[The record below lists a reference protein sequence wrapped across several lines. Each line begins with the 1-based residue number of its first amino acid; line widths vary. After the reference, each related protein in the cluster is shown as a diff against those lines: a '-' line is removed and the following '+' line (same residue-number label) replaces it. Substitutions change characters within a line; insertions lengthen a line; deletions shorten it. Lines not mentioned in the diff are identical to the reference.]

1 MMPLTE
7 GLTETLTEKLFL
19 KYNRESYDPFPKASF
34 YKYDS
39 ESDSFNR
46 CKLEDLKE
54 NDIFLRL
61 GDVNAKKNLFI
72 AYGSAYYN
80 EDKILAIKCES
91 TDHIAGKNYVKEKK
105 TYIYLSRT

>member
-19 KYNRESYDPFPKASF
+19 KYDQESDISFPKTSF
-34 YKYDS
+34 YKYDF

-46 CKLEDLKE
+46 CKLEDLKQ

-91 TDHIAGKNYVKEKK
+91 TDHIAVKNYIKEKESK
-105 TYIYLSRT
+105 